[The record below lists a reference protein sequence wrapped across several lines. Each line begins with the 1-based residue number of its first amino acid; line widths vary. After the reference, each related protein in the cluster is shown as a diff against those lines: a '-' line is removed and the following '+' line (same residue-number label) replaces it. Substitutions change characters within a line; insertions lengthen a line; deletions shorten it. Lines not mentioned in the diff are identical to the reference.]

1 MKLLT
6 TKEVAQR
13 LGVSIRRVQAMITA
27 GRLPA
32 TRLGRDYVVNEKDL
46 KIVEIRKP
54 GRRPKSA
61 K

>member
-32 TRLGRDYVVNEKDL
+32 TRLGRDYLVNEKDL

-54 GRRPKSA
+54 GRPTAA